1 MPPVPP
7 PNGDV
12 AAAAARDHA
21 GPLPLLDLAV
31 LRDLEDHLDVPLVR
45 NFASDY
51 VGMWEYRC
59 RRLAEAFACPHG
71 TDEALDAAI
80 SLKVTSHMIGGL
92 RLACLA
98 GTLEDHI
105 RKGAL
110 QEAGVLLNEIQECG
124 QGTVQA
130 IRRRYCSQAR

>member
-7 PNGDV
+7 PNADV
-12 AAAAARDHA
+12 AAAAAHGHA

-59 RRLAEAFACPHG
+59 RRLAEAVARPDG
-71 TDEALDAAI
+71 AGEALDAVI

-92 RLACLA
+92 RLAGLA
-98 GTLEDHI
+98 GTLEDQI

-110 QEAGVLLNEIQECG
+110 RESGVLLSEIRECG

-130 IRRRYCSQAR
+130 IRRRYCGQA